1 MKLSLHETVT
11 TWNCH
16 HTKTVTLKDRT
27 FFQKNL
33 DQVDTKDQISLQM
46 STNLLQIITH
56 LLLLQ
61 KYIFVNKDGL
71 IVDILLQK

>member
-1 MKLSLHETVT
+1 MKLSLYE
-11 TWNCH
+11 
-16 HTKTVTLKDRT
+16 TVTLKDRT

-61 KYIFVNKDGL
+61 KHIFVNNDGL
-71 IVDILLQK
+71 IVDIIFQK